1 MGDVPRDLMPGDGQ
15 DVLARFKAAREQ
27 RDVDAMLSIFA
38 EDVEARPD
46 PFEATLL
53 GHVAVRD
60 YWNRVAAEQ
69 RDVEFDAERVWV
81 SGRTVLASWHAA
93 WTRIADGDRL
103 RERGFTVLEI
113 DDAGTATR
121 WRCWSATRVVAHDAS
136 VVASSSSSG
145 RMEEEDGR

>member
-1 MGDVPRDLMPGDGQ
+1 MTAVPRDLTPGDGQ
-15 DVLARFKAAREQ
+15 DVLARFKAAREH

-46 PFEATLL
+46 PFQAALL

-60 YWNRVAAEQ
+60 HWNRIAAEQ

-93 WTRIADGDRL
+93 WTRVADGDRL
-103 RERGFTVLEI
+103 RERGFTVFEI
-113 DDAGTATR
+113 DDVGTVTR
-121 WRCWSATRVVAHDAS
+121 WRSWPATSVVAHDAA
-136 VVASSSSSG
+136 VPASGSSSG
-145 RMEEEDGR
+145 RMEGQDGR

>member
-93 WTRIADGDRL
+93 WTRIGDGDRL
-103 RERGFTVLEI
+103 RERGFSVLEL

-121 WRCWSATRVVAHDAS
+121 WRSWSVTRIVANDAS
-136 VVASSSSSG
+136 LTSDSSDG